1 LWLCFVRILF
11 SSVLNPIPE
20 KQKGGNSGKKKTS
33 PVALAR
39 RIRLLGS
46 AMLAGL
52 ASRSSRAAYPA
63 LARVAV
69 PAGQRRT
76 SINSSE
82 DYGKHLF
89 KGAVAD
95 S

>member
-1 LWLCFVRILF
+1 
-11 SSVLNPIPE
+11 
-20 KQKGGNSGKKKTS
+20 
-33 PVALAR
+33 
-39 RIRLLGS
+39 
-46 AMLAGL
+46 MLASL

-63 LARVAV
+63 LSRAAV
-69 PAGQRRT
+69 PVSQRRT
-76 SINSSE
+76 FINSSE